1 MAWNIPGKNDD
12 GGSGKDRRNP
22 WKPRRGS
29 GGNGGGLGGLF
40 DNFRGMF
47 DGGGG
52 NPLRWIGLALVLWL
66 AFNCFVLVAEQE
78 RGVVLRFGQ
87 FARILEPG
95 PHFKLPWPV
104 RSEEHT
110 SELQSLMRISYAVFC
125 LKKKTKPVTAI

>member
-1 MAWNIPGKNDD
+1 
-12 GGSGKDRRNP
+12 
-22 WKPRRGS
+22 
-29 GGNGGGLGGLF
+29 
-40 DNFRGMF
+40 MF

-95 PHFKLPWPV
+95 PHFQLPWPV
-104 RSEEHT
+104 ERVTQVAATQFTTFRATVPILTAAENPVQAANT
-110 SELQSLMRISYAVFC
+110 RKYTVADA
-125 LKKKTKPVTAI
+125 TK

>member
-1 MAWNIPGKNDD
+1 
-12 GGSGKDRRNP
+12 
-22 WKPRRGS
+22 
-29 GGNGGGLGGLF
+29 
-40 DNFRGMF
+40 MF

-104 RSEEHT
+104 ARVTQVAAPQIKTFSDNVPILTADVNIVHRETTHQAKNRKT
-110 SELQSLMRISYAVFC
+110 S
-125 LKKKTKPVTAI
+125 